1 MIADQP
7 AISSGILLS
16 QITACLSD
24 KPPDYTGKLPD
35 SGARKAAVLMLFAEE
50 QDQLSILLTQRAHHL
65 RIHAGQ
71 VSLPG
76 GKPEQADNDGF
87 ATALR
92 EAEEEIGLSASLVRR
107 LGYSLPVLTSTN
119 YLVDVAVGLSVV
131 PTSRLTSALSV
142 CEDEVAAAWCSP
154 AAHLLSVE
162 NYLPQR
168 RQAADGSW
176 RDFFVIEGTDPP
188 VWGATANILHC
199 LAMAIR

>member
-1 MIADQP
+1 MTADQP

-76 GKPEQADNDGF
+76 GKPC
-87 ATALR
+87 L
-92 EAEEEIGLSASLVRR
+92 L
-107 LGYSLPVLTSTN
+107 YTS
-119 YLVDVAVGLSVV
+119 D
-131 PTSRLTSALSV
+131 
-142 CEDEVAAAWCSP
+142 
-154 AAHLLSVE
+154 
-162 NYLPQR
+162 
-168 RQAADGSW
+168 AAD
-176 RDFFVIEGTDPP
+176 E
-188 VWGATANILHC
+188 
-199 LAMAIR
+199 